1 MDPLQIHSTLDTY
14 FTGIIILFDLLTNKI
29 NIMIDYKNKSIADL
43 SRINDTFSIIL
54 SQDSI
59 YRRYN
64 QSDKHNYLSRLVR
77 HR

>member
-1 MDPLQIHSTLDTY
+1 
-14 FTGIIILFDLLTNKI
+14 
-29 NIMIDYKNKSIADL
+29 MIDYKNKSIADL